1 MDAVDL
7 YRALAPTQTSDTTF
21 RFLVPAGFG
30 QGKATWGG
38 LVLGAVTRAMMTLVN
53 RPTRRLRS
61 LQAQL
66 LGAPAVGETTIA
78 VRLLR
83 QSKTVT
89 TVTAE
94 LQQDQQL
101 CTHAVGVF
109 ADARPVDLAWRSLT
123 MPDVPPWNTVPAMP
137 IDNPFAPE
145 FTQQLEFRPISG
157 VPFSKSKPETSGYIL
172 PRVSLHQVDDALVI
186 ALTDAWWIAT
196 FVGFS
201 EARPAATLTYSAELH
216 DPLDGL
222 RVNEPML
229 HVGDSFSIREG
240 YSEENRVLWGHDGR
254 LLATN
259 RQVVAVIK

>member
-7 YRALAPTQTSDTTF
+7 HQVITPTQLSDTSF
-21 RFLVPAGFG
+21 RFVVPAGFG

-53 RPTRRLRS
+53 LPTRRLRS

-66 LGAPAVGETTIA
+66 LGAPAVGETSIT

-89 TVTAE
+89 TVAAE

-109 ADARPVDLAWRSLT
+109 ADARPVDLAWRTLT
-123 MPDVPPWNTVPAMP
+123 MPAAPPWNSVPVMP
-137 IDNPFAPE
+137 TDNPFAPE
-145 FTQQLEFRPISG
+145 FTQQLEFRPVSG
-157 VPFSKSKPETSGYIL
+157 VPFSDAKPETCGYIL
-172 PRVSLHQVDDALVI
+172 PRIRAPSVDDALVV
-186 ALTDAWWIAT
+186 AMTDAWWIAT
-196 FVGFS
+196 FVAFS
-201 EARPAATLTYSAELH
+201 EARAAATMTYSAELH
-216 DPLDGL
+216 DGLDGL
-222 RVNEPML
+222 RPDEPML

-240 YSEENRVLWGHDGR
+240 YSGENRTLWGHDGR